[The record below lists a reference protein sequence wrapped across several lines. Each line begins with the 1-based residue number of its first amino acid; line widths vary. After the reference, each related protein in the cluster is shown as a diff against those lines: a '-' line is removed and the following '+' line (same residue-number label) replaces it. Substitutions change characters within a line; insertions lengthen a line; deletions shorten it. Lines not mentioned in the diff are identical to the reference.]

1 MRYEITPDLLTGN
14 HLIDSE
20 HKQLFEAVNRLL
32 ESFSNKSEMGKNA
45 MTTAAAF
52 LESYVDKHF
61 GHEEELQKKYQWREY
76 DTHHRFH
83 EEYKKILREIIRQIP
98 ESGPEIEDMSR
109 LNVHV
114 VRLITHIRTMD
125 KRLGTF
131 IQTQEENK

>member
-14 HLIDSE
+14 QLIDSE
-20 HKQLFEAVNRLL
+20 HRQLFEAVNRLL
-32 ESFSNKSEMGKNA
+32 DSFTTKNAAGRNA

-76 DTHHRFH
+76 DAHCRFH
-83 EEYKKILREIIRQIP
+83 VEYKKTLKEIINQIP
-98 ESGPEIEDMSR
+98 ETGPEIEDMSR

-125 KRLGTF
+125 KRLGAF
-131 IQTQEENK
+131 I